1 MRYHLFSLYLR
12 KKNQIGS
19 VSFKKESFLW
29 LHSATSLFE
38 DSSKSFNVSN
48 KKPFFSP
55 FNSYADVLLNT
66 AVMQCNFR
74 ASFFFP
80 SKEKLRFGCTG
91 RKCWHLPSRLWIL
104 WGVKRIKE
112 KLGQF
117 FMALW
122 KHLNL
127 AIWVPIG
134 GCFYCARYSGESVG
148 VISWWISWSFNT
160 SLQVFLLPDKN
171 KLKFFIL
178 KQPDCGLGGFK

>member
-1 MRYHLFSLYLR
+1 MT
-12 KKNQIGS
+12 
-19 VSFKKESFLW
+19 SFGHIIIWRLLKEFQC
-29 LHSATSLFE
+29 FKQE
-38 DSSKSFNVSN
+38 
-48 KKPFFSP
+48 PFFSP